1 MYPGGRPCIQKC
13 HSSFPSL
20 PLGTTITPSTTAF
33 AAETQSVCFVPSC
46 FSFLWVPRHPSH
58 VLHSSLTGKGGCVRF
73 LFNPSPQPR
82 LICYRLKF
90 LEHGFGQHI
99 AAVATFL
106 ATNYKHYQSLSTRHR
121 FTRYQ
126 ARLTFF
132 CITAKAT
139 NWPCPSTPSLS
150 QRSRHSNTLPLPVA
164 RRRVASLCFKSPAV
178 VLQQHPSHRHAHS
191 HVQSQGPKDPIHL
204 DPLWSIHRP
213 HRFLCTLDLAAQHCL
228 PFPCSYWIKP
238 SLNRPLPTL
247 PYSTLFAVGRRRHR
261 ASSRNLIR
269 SVATIIIGNTHA
281 QKLCMQLRTAGR
293 DNKVGDK
300 KGQANSSGH
309 S

>member
-1 MYPGGRPCIQKC
+1 MHVPCTNTACTVRPCMYPGGRPCIQKC

-20 PLGTTITPSTTAF
+20 PLGTTITPSTTTF

-82 LICYRLKF
+82 LICHRLNF

-106 ATNYKHYQSLSTRHR
+106 ATNYKHYQLLSTRHR

-132 CITAKAT
+132 LHHRKGYQLALPFHTISF
-139 NWPCPSTPSLS
+139 STVK
-150 QRSRHSNTLPLPVA
+150 T
-164 RRRVASLCFKSPAV
+164 
-178 VLQQHPSHRHAHS
+178 QQHPS
-191 HVQSQGPKDPIHL
+191 P
-204 DPLWSIHRP
+204 
-213 HRFLCTLDLAAQHCL
+213 
-228 PFPCSYWIKP
+228 
-238 SLNRPLPTL
+238 
-247 PYSTLFAVGRRRHR
+247 
-261 ASSRNLIR
+261 
-269 SVATIIIGNTHA
+269 
-281 QKLCMQLRTAGR
+281 
-293 DNKVGDK
+293 
-300 KGQANSSGH
+300 
-309 S
+309 